1 MFLSSLLLSCF
12 SFLSLCCYNVIMNNE
27 FRSIADIR
35 KWFMQFRLV
44 VYTKDR
50 DMDLELMEGEIKEA
64 YEAGLL
70 EQNDYQKALL
80 IIKQEKRMQN

>member
-1 MFLSSLLLSCF
+1 
-12 SFLSLCCYNVIMNNE
+12 MNNE